1 MDEESAR
8 ERSLPCD
15 YCSEATAV
23 IYCRADTARLC
34 VACDRQVHGANALS
48 RKHVR
53 SQICDKCGD
62 AAAIAR
68 CEEEKLALCH
78 DCDFDVHSGSA
89 DGGAGHTHGVIE
101 GFSGCPSFVELAASW
116 GLEMG
121 LKESGERGEQI
132 MLAGLGAIDSVFAD
146 LYVPCFAGRG
156 RDGKRKPAVIQQLEE
171 MARLDSSSVTA
182 SQLSP
187 RTPCRSATGC
197 GGGDEDCRSLQ
208 QLPFASLLMMAP
220 SDCADLKENHR
231 VVDEGDLIWGCGL
244 SDHAS
249 QIWDFNSGRTREHN
263 ASSPVQDGHVG
274 NNSGFTIKSYNDLL
288 KERTFANTE
297 VLEGFYEKN
306 CPSSNED
313 VSSTNNSIYHM
324 PSQSLGVAANILSKW
339 KSNKCNSG
347 LNGPSSSSNNLSSIS
362 CPAVSSS
369 HNPVLGSNSKEIS
382 FGEQPLIRTELVD
395 SFKRVDTE
403 LLAEKRGTAMQR
415 YKEKRKT
422 RRYDKRIRYESRKA
436 RADIRRRVKGRFV
449 KSSENADD
457 ENHG

>member
-1 MDEESAR
+1 MGEGITDER
-8 ERSLPCD
+8 PLVCD

-48 RKHVR
+48 WKHVR

-62 AAAIAR
+62 AAAIVR
-68 CEEEKLALCH
+68 CSAEKLALCQE
-78 DCDFDVHSGSA
+78 CDLDVHSAVA
-89 DGGAGHTHGVIE
+89 DTGDGHRRVPIE
-101 GFSGCPSFVELAASW
+101 GFSGFPSVVELAASW
-116 GLEMG
+116 GIELD
-121 LKESGERGEQI
+121 LKDSVECGEQL
-132 MLAGLGAIDSVFAD
+132 MFAGLGTIDSVFAD
-146 LYVPCFAGRG
+146 LYVPCFSNGSRG
-156 RDGKRKPAVIQQLEE
+156 GKRKPAVVQQLEE
-171 MARLDSSSVTA
+171 MARRDSSSEAA
-182 SQLSP
+182 SKLSP

-197 GGGDEDCRSLQ
+197 GGGDEDCHSVQ

-231 VVDEGDLIWGCGL
+231 VVEEGDLIWGCGP

-249 QIWDFNSGRTREHN
+249 QIWDFNLGRSREHN
-263 ASSPVQDGHVG
+263 VSSPLDDGHAG
-274 NNSGFTIKSYNDLL
+274 NNSGFMIKSYSELL
-288 KERTFANTE
+288 KERTFTNTE
-297 VLEGFYEKN
+297 ILEGFYEKN

-313 VSSTNNSIYHM
+313 VSSTNNIHHM
-324 PSQSLGVAANILSKW
+324 PCQKLGAAASMLGKW
-339 KSNKCNSG
+339 KGKKGNSI
-347 LNGPSSSSNNLSSIS
+347 LNGPSSSNNLPTIS

-369 HNPVLGSNSKEIS
+369 LNPGRGSISKEIS
-382 FGEQPLIRTELVD
+382 FGEQPLVRTELVN
-395 SFKRVDTE
+395 SFKKVDTQ

-415 YKEKRKT
+415 YKEKKKT

-449 KSSENADD
+449 KSSENVDD